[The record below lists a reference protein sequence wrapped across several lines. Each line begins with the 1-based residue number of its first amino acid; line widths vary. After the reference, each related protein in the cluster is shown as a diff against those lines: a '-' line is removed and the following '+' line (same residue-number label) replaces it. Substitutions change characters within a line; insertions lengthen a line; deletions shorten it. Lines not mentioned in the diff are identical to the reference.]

1 MITVYDDQDRRNSM
15 IATMVVH
22 AALLVLFLYV
32 GLKEPDPR
40 PKEEMLVVASMADWG
55 VSDTGSGEVETDNP
69 GETETTT
76 ATTSQDDPLDVATDE
91 ANDVE
96 VVKPPKPVTKP
107 KDPKPATE
115 KPKEQVS
122 SGLNNAMNAW
132 KKPNKDGEGSEGQ
145 TGTGLNEGNPNGN
158 KDGIGTFGGDWGSLT
173 IGGGRSPNGKPR
185 FTNDHTEEGK
195 VVLRFY
201 IDRNGKVTR
210 AEPILSESTTTS
222 TQLFAKAKK
231 ALMEMTF
238 SADPKAPAEQQGKV
252 SMRFTLS

>member
-1 MITVYDDQDRRNSM
+1 MITVYDERDRRNSM
-15 IATMVVH
+15 IAAALIH
-22 AALLVLFLYV
+22 AGLLVLFLYV

-55 VSDTGSGEVETDNP
+55 MTETGSGNVETPDP

-76 ATTSQDDPLDVATDE
+76 APNSQEDPLDVATDE
-91 ANDVE
+91 ENDVE

-107 KDPKPATE
+107 KDPKPAPE
-115 KPKEQVS
+115 KPKEQLS
-122 SGLNNAMNAW
+122 NGLSNAMDAW
-132 KKPNKDGEGSEGQ
+132 KKPSKEGNGTDGNNGP
-145 TGTGLNEGNPNGN
+145 GLNQGNPDGN

-210 AEPILSESTTTS
+210 AEPVLSESSTTS

-252 SMRFTLS
+252 TMRFTLS